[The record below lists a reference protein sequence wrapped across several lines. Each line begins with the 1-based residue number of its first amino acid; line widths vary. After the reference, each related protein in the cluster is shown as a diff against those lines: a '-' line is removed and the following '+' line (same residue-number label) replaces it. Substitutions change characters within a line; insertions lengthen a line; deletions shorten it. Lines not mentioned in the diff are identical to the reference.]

1 MNRNR
6 RNYIKE
12 NGRTKLRKMSNK
24 RTAPQRIL
32 LDDPAMENGV
42 REIGELCK
50 VWSPV
55 YCSWVWEATV
65 KINGLVLKRE
75 VFEWGSGEALRWAR
89 AKYCAIKDPQF
100 SRSLRASIMASDF
113 SLGDIAGFCEVTE
126 NAVSKWIAGDT
137 IPSVASLV
145 RFCEMVFPD
154 DWEAK
159 YKIFS
164 KMIEMERI

>member
-1 MNRNR
+1 MNKYR
-6 RNYIKE
+6 RAYIKD
-12 NGRTKLRKMSNK
+12 NGRTQLRKMSNR
-24 RTAPQRIL
+24 RTPPQPIV
-32 LDDPAMENGV
+32 LDDIAMVTGV

-50 VWSPV
+50 IWSPI

-75 VFEWGSGEALRWAR
+75 VFEWSSGEAIRWAR

-113 SLGDIAGFCEVTE
+113 SLGDIASYCEVTE

-137 IPSVASLV
+137 VPSIAALV
-145 RFCEMVFPD
+145 RFCKMVYPD
-154 DWEAK
+154 DWKAK
-159 YKIFS
+159 YTKLS
-164 KMIEMERI
+164 KMIEMEKV